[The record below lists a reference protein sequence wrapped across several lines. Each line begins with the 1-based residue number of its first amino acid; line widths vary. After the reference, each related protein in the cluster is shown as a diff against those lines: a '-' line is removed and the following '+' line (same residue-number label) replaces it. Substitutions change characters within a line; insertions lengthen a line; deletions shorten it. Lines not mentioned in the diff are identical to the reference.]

1 MKKIAI
7 EIMER
12 QLQERKEAATS
23 IINNTIEALKVLGQE
38 ELLSSNVVEVEK
50 EKIVEVKVPVEVDK
64 SELEALKVKNAE
76 AEAIIKSLKKELAN
90 EKRKATN
97 SNKRVDKLKEQVS
110 ELKSD
115 VKGLSKIANK
125 NKELVEENK
134 YLKDM
139 ITKLEAKLN
148 MKTNAEF
155 KVPVKNKETVKKQT
169 PVQINN
175 DLKIYSNNNIS
186 ILAQYKNVIFE
197 ASKRMDAITIY
208 DPSMYGMKEE
218 IKAALES
225 AKLFTQARDVKD
237 HDRIETEI
245 GSCHAISKTKYMG
258 FVMDNGKAICYVYE
272 PSKYDTAK
280 AILINKRLNNTSI
293 KYEPATESQ
302 QALINNLVAQH
313 VAANNKRMEQL
324 SQDTYT
330 GLGLDFLDGNNNQ
343 QTVSNSAP
351 SVSLNFTKQPEQTAP
366 STNSPEEDMMAE
378 FARMLDGLNA

>member
-115 VKGLSKIANK
+115 VKGLSKIADK

-324 SQDTYT
+324 SQDAYT

>member
-12 QLQERKEAATS
+12 QLKERKEAATS
-23 IINNTIEALKVLGQE
+23 IMNDTMEALKVLGQE

-50 EKIVEVKVPVEVDK
+50 IVEVKIPAEIDR
-64 SELEALKVKNAE
+64 SELEKLQITNE
-76 AEAIIKSLKKELAN
+76 ESQAIIKGLKKELAN
-90 EKRKATN
+90 EKRRATN
-97 SNKRVDKLKEQVS
+97 STKRVDKLKEQVS
-110 ELKSD
+110 ELQSD
-115 VKGLSKIANK
+115 VKQLNKISK
-125 NKELVEENK
+125 ENK
-134 YLKDM
+134 KLLEEKKQLQDM
-139 ITKLEAKLN
+139 IAKLEARLN

-186 ILAQYKNVIFE
+186 ILGQYKNVVFE

-208 DPSMYGMKEE
+208 DPSMYGMKDE
-218 IKAALES
+218 INKSLES

-237 HDRIETEI
+237 HDRIESEI

-313 VAANNKRMEQL
+313 VAANNKRMEQV
-324 SQDTYT
+324 SQDAYA

-378 FARMLDGLNA
+378 FARMLGGLNA

>member
-7 EIMER
+7 EIMDR
-12 QLQERKEAATS
+12 QLKERKEAATS

-50 EKIVEVKVPVEVDK
+50 VVEVKIPAEIDR
-64 SELEALKVKNAE
+64 SELEKLQITNE
-76 AEAIIKSLKKELAN
+76 ESQAIIKGLKKELAN
-90 EKRKATN
+90 EKRRATN
-97 SNKRVDKLKEQVS
+97 STKRVDKLKEQVS

-115 VKGLSKIANK
+115 VKGLSKIADK

-208 DPSMYGMKEE
+208 DPNNYGMKEE

-237 HDRIETEI
+237 HDRIESEI

-280 AILINKRLNNTSI
+280 AILINKRLNNTNI

-324 SQDTYT
+324 SQDAYA

-378 FARMLDGLNA
+378 FARMLGGLNA

>member
-12 QLQERKEAATS
+12 QLKERKEAATS
-23 IINNTIEALKVLGQE
+23 IINNTMEALKVLGQE

-50 EKIVEVKVPVEVDK
+50 IVEVKIPAEIDR
-64 SELEALKVKNAE
+64 SELEKLQITNE
-76 AEAIIKSLKKELAN
+76 ESQAIIKGLKKELAN
-90 EKRKATN
+90 EKRRATN
-97 SNKRVDKLKEQVS
+97 STKRVDKLKEQVS
-110 ELKSD
+110 ELESD
-115 VKGLSKIANK
+115 VKQLNKISK
-125 NKELVEENK
+125 ENK
-134 YLKDM
+134 KLLEEKKQLQDM
-139 ITKLEAKLN
+139 ITKLEARLN

-169 PVQINN
+169 SVQINN

-186 ILAQYKNVIFE
+186 ILGQYKNVIFE

-208 DPSMYGMKEE
+208 DPNNYGMKEE
-218 IKAALES
+218 INAALES

-237 HDRIETEI
+237 HDRIESEI

-293 KYEPATESQ
+293 KYEYEPATKSQ
-302 QALINNLVAQH
+302 QALINDLVAQH

-324 SQDTYT
+324 SQDAYT

>member
-12 QLQERKEAATS
+12 QLKERKEAATS
-23 IINNTIEALKVLGQE
+23 IINNTMEALKVLGQE

-50 EKIVEVKVPVEVDK
+50 RVEVKIPAEIDR
-64 SELEALKVKNAE
+64 SELEKLQITNE
-76 AEAIIKSLKKELAN
+76 ESQAIIKGLKKELAN
-90 EKRKATN
+90 EKRRATN
-97 SNKRVDKLKEQVS
+97 STKRVDKLKEQVS
-110 ELKSD
+110 ELQSD
-115 VKGLSKIANK
+115 VKQLNKISKENK
-125 NKELVEENK
+125 KLLEENK
-134 YLKDM
+134 QLQDM
-139 ITKLEAKLN
+139 IAKLEAKLN

-208 DPSMYGMKEE
+208 DPNNYGMKEE

-237 HDRIETEI
+237 HDRIESEI

-280 AILINKRLNNTSI
+280 AILINKRLNNTNI

-313 VAANNKRMEQL
+313 VAANNKRMEQI
-324 SQDTYT
+324 SQDAYA

-343 QTVSNSAP
+343 QTISNSAP

-378 FARMLDGLNA
+378 FARMLGGLNA

>member
-38 ELLSSNVVEVEK
+38 GLLSSNVVEVEK

-115 VKGLSKIANK
+115 VKGLSKIADK

-324 SQDTYT
+324 SQDAYT

>member
-64 SELEALKVKNAE
+64 SELEALKVTNAE
-76 AEAIIKSLKKELAN
+76 AEAVIKSLKKELAN

-110 ELKSD
+110 ELESD
-115 VKGLSKIANK
+115 VKGLSKIADK

-139 ITKLEAKLN
+139 IAKLEAKLS
-148 MKTNAEF
+148 MKSNAEF
-155 KVPVKNKETVKKQT
+155 KVPVNNKEKVKKQE
-169 PVQINN
+169 PVQVSD

-208 DPSMYGMKEE
+208 DPNNYGMKEE
-218 IKAALES
+218 INAALES

-280 AILINKRLNNTSI
+280 AILINKRLNNTSV

-324 SQDTYT
+324 SQDAYA

-351 SVSLNFTKQPEQTAP
+351 SISLNFTKQPEQTAP
-366 STNSPEEDMMAE
+366 SANSPEEDMMAE
-378 FARMLDGLNA
+378 FARMLGGLNA

>member
-12 QLQERKEAATS
+12 QLKERKEAATS
-23 IINNTIEALKVLGQE
+23 IMNDTMEALKVLGQE
-38 ELLSSNVVEVEK
+38 ELLSSNVVEVER
-50 EKIVEVKVPVEVDK
+50 IVEVKIPAEIDR
-64 SELEALKVKNAE
+64 SELEKLQITNE
-76 AEAIIKSLKKELAN
+76 ESQAIIKGLKKELAN
-90 EKRKATN
+90 EKRRATN
-97 SNKRVDKLKEQVS
+97 STKRVDKLKEQVS
-110 ELKSD
+110 ELQSD
-115 VKGLSKIANK
+115 VKQLNKISK
-125 NKELVEENK
+125 ENK
-134 YLKDM
+134 KLLEEKKQLQDM
-139 ITKLEAKLN
+139 IAKLEAKLN

-186 ILAQYKNVIFE
+186 ILGQYKNVIFE

-208 DPSMYGMKEE
+208 DPSMYGMKDE
-218 IKAALES
+218 INKSLES

-237 HDRIETEI
+237 HDRIESEI

-324 SQDTYT
+324 SQDAYA

-378 FARMLDGLNA
+378 FEKILGGLNA

>member
-64 SELEALKVKNAE
+64 SELEALKVTNAE
-76 AEAIIKSLKKELAN
+76 AEAVIKSLKKELAN

-110 ELKSD
+110 ELESD
-115 VKGLSKIANK
+115 VKGLSKIADK

-139 ITKLEAKLN
+139 IAKLEAKLS
-148 MKTNAEF
+148 MKSNAEF
-155 KVPVKNKETVKKQT
+155 KVPVNNKEEVKKQE
-169 PVQINN
+169 PVQVSD

-208 DPSMYGMKEE
+208 DPNNYGMKEE
-218 IKAALES
+218 INAALES

-280 AILINKRLNNTSI
+280 AILINKRLNNTSV

-324 SQDTYT
+324 SQDAYA

-351 SVSLNFTKQPEQTAP
+351 SISLNFTKQPEQTAP

-378 FARMLDGLNA
+378 FARMLGGLNA

>member
-12 QLQERKEAATS
+12 QLKERKEAATS
-23 IINNTIEALKVLGQE
+23 IINNTMEALKVLGQE

-50 EKIVEVKVPVEVDK
+50 RVEVKIPAEIDR
-64 SELEALKVKNAE
+64 SELEKLQITNE
-76 AEAIIKSLKKELAN
+76 ESQAIIKGLKKELAN
-90 EKRKATN
+90 EKRRATN
-97 SNKRVDKLKEQVS
+97 STKRVDKLKEQVS
-110 ELKSD
+110 ELQSD
-115 VKGLSKIANK
+115 VKQLNKISKENK
-125 NKELVEENK
+125 KLLEENK
-134 YLKDM
+134 QLQDM
-139 ITKLEAKLN
+139 IAKLEAKLN

-208 DPSMYGMKEE
+208 DPNNYGMKEE

-237 HDRIETEI
+237 HDRIESEI

-280 AILINKRLNNTSI
+280 AILINKRLNNTNI

-313 VAANNKRMEQL
+313 VATNNKRMEQL
-324 SQDTYT
+324 SQDAYA

-366 STNSPEEDMMAE
+366 STNSPEEDMVAE

>member
-115 VKGLSKIANK
+115 VKGLSKIADK

-225 AKLFTQARDVKD
+225 ARLFSQARDVKD

-324 SQDTYT
+324 SQDAYT

>member
-7 EIMER
+7 EIMDR
-12 QLQERKEAATS
+12 QLKERKEAATS
-23 IINNTIEALKVLGQE
+23 IINNTMEALKVLGQE

-50 EKIVEVKVPVEVDK
+50 IVEVKIPAEIDR
-64 SELEALKVKNAE
+64 SELEKLQITNE
-76 AEAIIKSLKKELAN
+76 ESQAIIKGLKKELAN
-90 EKRKATN
+90 EKRRATN
-97 SNKRVDKLKEQVS
+97 STKRVDKLKEQVS
-110 ELKSD
+110 ELQSD
-115 VKGLSKIANK
+115 VKQLNKISK
-125 NKELVEENK
+125 ENK
-134 YLKDM
+134 KLLEEKKQLQDM
-139 ITKLEAKLN
+139 IAKLEAKLN

-208 DPSMYGMKEE
+208 DPNNYGMKEE

-237 HDRIETEI
+237 HDRIESEI

-324 SQDTYT
+324 SQDAYA

-366 STNSPEEDMMAE
+366 SANSPEEDMMAE
-378 FARMLDGLNA
+378 FARMLGGLNA

>member
-1 MKKIAI
+1 MIA
-7 EIMER
+7 
-12 QLQERKEAATS
+12 
-23 IINNTIEALKVLGQE
+23 
-38 ELLSSNVVEVEK
+38 
-50 EKIVEVKVPVEVDK
+50 
-64 SELEALKVKNAE
+64 
-76 AEAIIKSLKKELAN
+76 
-90 EKRKATN
+90 
-97 SNKRVDKLKEQVS
+97 
-110 ELKSD
+110 
-115 VKGLSKIANK
+115 
-125 NKELVEENK
+125 
-134 YLKDM
+134 
-139 ITKLEAKLN
+139 KLEARLN

-186 ILAQYKNVIFE
+186 ILGQYKNVVFE

-208 DPSMYGMKEE
+208 DPSMYGMKDE
-218 IKAALES
+218 INKSLES

-237 HDRIETEI
+237 HDRIESEI

-313 VAANNKRMEQL
+313 VAANNKRMEQV
-324 SQDTYT
+324 SQDAYA

-378 FARMLDGLNA
+378 FARMLGGLNA

>member
-12 QLQERKEAATS
+12 QLKERKEAATS
-23 IINNTIEALKVLGQE
+23 IINNTMEALKVLGQE

-50 EKIVEVKVPVEVDK
+50 RVEVKIPAEIDR
-64 SELEALKVKNAE
+64 SELEKLQITNE
-76 AEAIIKSLKKELAN
+76 ESQAIIKGLKKELAN
-90 EKRKATN
+90 EKRRATN
-97 SNKRVDKLKEQVS
+97 STKRVDKLKEQVS
-110 ELKSD
+110 ELQSD
-115 VKGLSKIANK
+115 VKQLNKISK
-125 NKELVEENK
+125 ENK
-134 YLKDM
+134 KLLEEKKQLQDM
-139 ITKLEAKLN
+139 IAKLEAKLN

-208 DPSMYGMKEE
+208 DPNNYGMKEE

-237 HDRIETEI
+237 HDRIESEI

-280 AILINKRLNNTSI
+280 AILINKRLNNTNI

-324 SQDTYT
+324 SQDAYA

-378 FARMLDGLNA
+378 FARMLGGLNA

>member
-12 QLQERKEAATS
+12 QLKERKEAATS
-23 IINNTIEALKVLGQE
+23 IMNDTMEALKVLGQE
-38 ELLSSNVVEVEK
+38 ELLSSNVVEVER
-50 EKIVEVKVPVEVDK
+50 IVEVKIPAEIDR
-64 SELEALKVKNAE
+64 SELEKLQITNE
-76 AEAIIKSLKKELAN
+76 ESQAIIKGLKKELAN
-90 EKRKATN
+90 EKRRATN
-97 SNKRVDKLKEQVS
+97 STKRVDKLKEQVS
-110 ELKSD
+110 ELQSD
-115 VKGLSKIANK
+115 VKQLNKISK
-125 NKELVEENK
+125 ENK
-134 YLKDM
+134 KLLEEKKQLQDM
-139 ITKLEAKLN
+139 IAKLEAKLN

-186 ILAQYKNVIFE
+186 ILGQYKNVIFE

-208 DPSMYGMKEE
+208 DPSMYGMKDE
-218 IKAALES
+218 INKSLES

-237 HDRIETEI
+237 HDRIESEI

-324 SQDTYT
+324 SQDAYA

-378 FARMLDGLNA
+378 FARMLGGLNA

>member
-64 SELEALKVKNAE
+64 SELEALKVTNAE
-76 AEAIIKSLKKELAN
+76 AKAVIKSLKKELAN
-90 EKRKATN
+90 EKRRATN
-97 SNKRVDKLKEQVS
+97 STKRVDKLKEQVS
-110 ELKSD
+110 ELQSD
-115 VKGLSKIANK
+115 VKQLNKISKENK
-125 NKELVEENK
+125 KLLEENK
-134 YLKDM
+134 QLQDM
-139 ITKLEAKLN
+139 IAKLEAKLN

-208 DPSMYGMKEE
+208 DPNNYGMKEE

-237 HDRIETEI
+237 HDRIESEI

-280 AILINKRLNNTSI
+280 AILINKRLNNTNI

-324 SQDTYT
+324 SQDAYA

-343 QTVSNSAP
+343 QTISNSAP

-378 FARMLDGLNA
+378 FARMLGGLNA

>member
-12 QLQERKEAATS
+12 QLKERKEAATN
-23 IINNTIEALKVLGQE
+23 IMNDTMEALKVLGQE

-50 EKIVEVKVPVEVDK
+50 IVEVKIPAEIDR
-64 SELEALKVKNAE
+64 SELEKLQITNE
-76 AEAIIKSLKKELAN
+76 ESQAIIKGLKKELAN
-90 EKRKATN
+90 EKRRATN
-97 SNKRVDKLKEQVS
+97 STKRVDKLKEQVS
-110 ELKSD
+110 ELQSD
-115 VKGLSKIANK
+115 VKQLNRISK
-125 NKELVEENK
+125 ENK
-134 YLKDM
+134 KLLEEKKQLQDM
-139 ITKLEAKLN
+139 IAKLEAKLN

-208 DPSMYGMKEE
+208 DPNNYGMKEE

-237 HDRIETEI
+237 HDRIEAEI

-280 AILINKRLNNTSI
+280 AISINKRLNNTSI
-293 KYEPATESQ
+293 IYEPATKSQ

-324 SQDTYT
+324 SQDAYA

-378 FARMLDGLNA
+378 FARMLGGLNA

>member
-23 IINNTIEALKVLGQE
+23 IINNTMEALKVLGQE

-50 EKIVEVKVPVEVDK
+50 VVEVKIPAEIDR
-64 SELEALKVKNAE
+64 SELEKLQITNE
-76 AEAIIKSLKKELAN
+76 ESQAIIKGLKKELAN
-90 EKRKATN
+90 EKRRATN
-97 SNKRVDKLKEQVS
+97 STKRVDKLKEQVS
-110 ELKSD
+110 ELQSD
-115 VKGLSKIANK
+115 VKQLNKISK
-125 NKELVEENK
+125 ENK
-134 YLKDM
+134 KLLEEKKQLQDM
-139 ITKLEAKLN
+139 IAKLEAKLN

-208 DPSMYGMKEE
+208 DPNNYGMKEE

-237 HDRIETEI
+237 HDRIESEI

-324 SQDTYT
+324 SQDAYT

-378 FARMLDGLNA
+378 FARMLGGLNA

>member
-7 EIMER
+7 EIMDR
-12 QLQERKEAATS
+12 QLKERKEAATS
-23 IINNTIEALKVLGQE
+23 IINNTMEALKVLGQE

-50 EKIVEVKVPVEVDK
+50 IVEVKIPAEIDR
-64 SELEALKVKNAE
+64 SELEKLQITNE
-76 AEAIIKSLKKELAN
+76 ESQAIIKGLKKELAN
-90 EKRKATN
+90 EKRRATN
-97 SNKRVDKLKEQVS
+97 STKRVDKLKEQVS
-110 ELKSD
+110 ELQSD
-115 VKGLSKIANK
+115 VKQLNKISK
-125 NKELVEENK
+125 ENK
-134 YLKDM
+134 KLLEEKKQLQDM
-139 ITKLEAKLN
+139 IAKLEAKLN

-208 DPSMYGMKEE
+208 DPNNYGMKEE

-237 HDRIETEI
+237 HDRIESEI

-324 SQDTYT
+324 SQDAYT

-351 SVSLNFTKQPEQTAP
+351 SVSLNFTKQSEQTAP

-378 FARMLDGLNA
+378 FARMLGGLNA

>member
-12 QLQERKEAATS
+12 QLKERKEAATS
-23 IINNTIEALKVLGQE
+23 IINNTMEALKVLGQE
-38 ELLSSNVVEVEK
+38 KLLSSNVVEVEK
-50 EKIVEVKVPVEVDK
+50 RVEVKIPAEIDR
-64 SELEALKVKNAE
+64 SELEKLQITNE
-76 AEAIIKSLKKELAN
+76 ESQAIIKGLKKELAN
-90 EKRKATN
+90 EKRRATN
-97 SNKRVDKLKEQVS
+97 STKRVDKLKEQVS
-110 ELKSD
+110 ELQSD
-115 VKGLSKIANK
+115 VKQLNKISKENK
-125 NKELVEENK
+125 KLLEENK
-134 YLKDM
+134 QLQDM
-139 ITKLEAKLN
+139 IAKLEAKLN

-208 DPSMYGMKEE
+208 DPNNYGMKEE

-237 HDRIETEI
+237 HDRIESEI

-280 AILINKRLNNTSI
+280 AILINKRLNNTNI

-324 SQDTYT
+324 SQDAYA

-343 QTVSNSAP
+343 QTISNSAP

-378 FARMLDGLNA
+378 FARMLGGLNA

>member
-12 QLQERKEAATS
+12 QLKERKEAATS
-23 IINNTIEALKVLGQE
+23 IMNDTMEALKVLGQE

-50 EKIVEVKVPVEVDK
+50 IVEVKIPAEIDR
-64 SELEALKVKNAE
+64 SELEKLQITNE
-76 AEAIIKSLKKELAN
+76 ESQAIIKGLKKELAN
-90 EKRKATN
+90 EKRRATN
-97 SNKRVDKLKEQVS
+97 STKRVDKLKEQVS
-110 ELKSD
+110 ELQSD
-115 VKGLSKIANK
+115 VKQLNKISK
-125 NKELVEENK
+125 ENK
-134 YLKDM
+134 KLLEEKKQLQDM
-139 ITKLEAKLN
+139 ITKLEARLN

-186 ILAQYKNVIFE
+186 ILGQYKNVIFE

-208 DPSMYGMKEE
+208 DPNNYGMKEE
-218 IKAALES
+218 INAALES

-237 HDRIETEI
+237 HDRIESEI

-258 FVMDNGKAICYVYE
+258 FVMDNGKA
-272 PSKYDTAK
+272 DTAK

-293 KYEPATESQ
+293 VYEPATKSQ
-302 QALINNLVAQH
+302 QALINDLVAQH

-324 SQDTYT
+324 SQDAYT

>member
-7 EIMER
+7 EIMDR
-12 QLQERKEAATS
+12 QLKERKEAATS
-23 IINNTIEALKVLGQE
+23 IINNTMEALKVLGQE

-50 EKIVEVKVPVEVDK
+50 IVEVKIPAEIDR
-64 SELEALKVKNAE
+64 SELEKLQITNE
-76 AEAIIKSLKKELAN
+76 ESQAIIKGLKKELAN
-90 EKRKATN
+90 EKRRATN
-97 SNKRVDKLKEQVS
+97 STKRVDKLKEQVS
-110 ELKSD
+110 ELQSD
-115 VKGLSKIANK
+115 VKQLNKISK
-125 NKELVEENK
+125 ENK
-134 YLKDM
+134 KLLEEKKQLQDM
-139 ITKLEAKLN
+139 IAKLEAKLN

-208 DPSMYGMKEE
+208 DPNNYGMKEE

-237 HDRIETEI
+237 HDRIESEI

-324 SQDTYT
+324 SQDAYT

-378 FARMLDGLNA
+378 FARMLGGLNA

>member
-12 QLQERKEAATS
+12 QLKERKEAATS
-23 IINNTIEALKVLGQE
+23 IINNTMEALKVLGQE

-50 EKIVEVKVPVEVDK
+50 IVEVKIPAEIDR
-64 SELEALKVKNAE
+64 SELEKLQITNE
-76 AEAIIKSLKKELAN
+76 ESQAIIKGLKKELAN
-90 EKRKATN
+90 EKRRATN
-97 SNKRVDKLKEQVS
+97 STKRVDKLKEQVS
-110 ELKSD
+110 ELQSD
-115 VKGLSKIANK
+115 VKQLNKISK
-125 NKELVEENK
+125 ENK
-134 YLKDM
+134 KLLEEKKQLQDM
-139 ITKLEAKLN
+139 IAKLEAKLN

-208 DPSMYGMKEE
+208 DPNNYGMKEE

-237 HDRIETEI
+237 HDRIESEI

-280 AILINKRLNNTSI
+280 AILINKRLNNTNI

-324 SQDTYT
+324 SQDAYA

-343 QTVSNSAP
+343 QTISNSAP

-378 FARMLDGLNA
+378 FARMLGGLNA

>member
-12 QLQERKEAATS
+12 QLKERKEAATS
-23 IINNTIEALKVLGQE
+23 IINNTMEALKVLGQE

-50 EKIVEVKVPVEVDK
+50 RVEVKIPAEIDR
-64 SELEALKVKNAE
+64 SELEKLQITNE
-76 AEAIIKSLKKELAN
+76 ESQAIIKGLKKELAN
-90 EKRKATN
+90 EKRRATN
-97 SNKRVDKLKEQVS
+97 STKRVDKLKEQVS
-110 ELKSD
+110 ELQSD
-115 VKGLSKIANK
+115 VKQLNKISKENK
-125 NKELVEENK
+125 KLLEENK
-134 YLKDM
+134 QLQDM
-139 ITKLEAKLN
+139 IAKLEAKLN

-208 DPSMYGMKEE
+208 DPNNYGMKEE

-237 HDRIETEI
+237 HDRIESEI

-280 AILINKRLNNTSI
+280 AILINKRLNNTNI

-324 SQDTYT
+324 SQDAYA

-378 FARMLDGLNA
+378 FARMLGGLNA

>member
-12 QLQERKEAATS
+12 QLKERKEAATN
-23 IINNTIEALKVLGQE
+23 IINNTMEALKVLGQE

-50 EKIVEVKVPVEVDK
+50 RVEVKIPAEIDR
-64 SELEALKVKNAE
+64 SELEKLQITNE
-76 AEAIIKSLKKELAN
+76 ESQAIIKGLKKELAN
-90 EKRKATN
+90 EKRRATN
-97 SNKRVDKLKEQVS
+97 STKRVDKLKEQVS
-110 ELKSD
+110 ELQSD
-115 VKGLSKIANK
+115 VKQLNKISKENK
-125 NKELVEENK
+125 KLLEENK
-134 YLKDM
+134 QLQDM
-139 ITKLEAKLN
+139 IAKLEAKLN

-208 DPSMYGMKEE
+208 DPNNYGMKEE

-237 HDRIETEI
+237 HDRIESEI

-280 AILINKRLNNTSI
+280 AILINKRLNNTNI

-324 SQDTYT
+324 SQDAYA

-378 FARMLDGLNA
+378 FARMLGGLNA

>member
-12 QLQERKEAATS
+12 QLKERKEAATS
-23 IINNTIEALKVLGQE
+23 IINNTMEALKVLGQE

-50 EKIVEVKVPVEVDK
+50 RVEVKIPAEIDR
-64 SELEALKVKNAE
+64 SELEKLQITNE
-76 AEAIIKSLKKELAN
+76 ESQAIIKGLKKELAN
-90 EKRKATN
+90 EKRRATN
-97 SNKRVDKLKEQVS
+97 STKRVDKLKEQVS
-110 ELKSD
+110 ELQSD
-115 VKGLSKIANK
+115 VKQLNKISKENK
-125 NKELVEENK
+125 KLLEENK
-134 YLKDM
+134 QLQDM
-139 ITKLEAKLN
+139 IAKLEAKLN

-208 DPSMYGMKEE
+208 DPNNYGMKEE

-237 HDRIETEI
+237 HDRIESEI

-280 AILINKRLNNTSI
+280 AILINKRLNNTNI

-324 SQDTYT
+324 SQDAYA

-366 STNSPEEDMMAE
+366 STNSPEEDMMAAE
-378 FARMLDGLNA
+378 FARMLGGLNA

>member
-50 EKIVEVKVPVEVDK
+50 VVEVKIPAEIDR
-64 SELEALKVKNAE
+64 SELEKLQITNE
-76 AEAIIKSLKKELAN
+76 ESQAIIKGLKKELAN
-90 EKRKATN
+90 EKRRATN
-97 SNKRVDKLKEQVS
+97 STKRVDKLKEQVS
-110 ELKSD
+110 ELQSD
-115 VKGLSKIANK
+115 VKQLNKISK
-125 NKELVEENK
+125 ENK
-134 YLKDM
+134 KLLEEKKQLQDM
-139 ITKLEAKLN
+139 IAKLEAKLN

-186 ILAQYKNVIFE
+186 ILGQYKNVIFE

-208 DPSMYGMKEE
+208 DPNNYGMKEE

-237 HDRIETEI
+237 HDRIESEI

-280 AILINKRLNNTSI
+280 AILINKRLNNTSV

-324 SQDTYT
+324 SQDAYA
-330 GLGLDFLDGNNNQ
+330 GLGLDFLDGDNNQ

-351 SVSLNFTKQPEQTAP
+351 SISLNFTKQPEQTAP
-366 STNSPEEDMMAE
+366 SANSPEEDMMAE
-378 FARMLDGLNA
+378 FARMLGGLNA

>member
-12 QLQERKEAATS
+12 QLKERKEAATS
-23 IINNTIEALKVLGQE
+23 IMNDTMEALKVLGQE

-50 EKIVEVKVPVEVDK
+50 IVEVKIPAEIDR
-64 SELEALKVKNAE
+64 SELEKLQITNE
-76 AEAIIKSLKKELAN
+76 ESQAIIKGLKKELAN
-90 EKRKATN
+90 EKRRATN
-97 SNKRVDKLKEQVS
+97 STKRVDKLKEQVS
-110 ELKSD
+110 ELQSD
-115 VKGLSKIANK
+115 VKQLNKISK
-125 NKELVEENK
+125 ENK
-134 YLKDM
+134 KLLEEKKQLQDM
-139 ITKLEAKLN
+139 IAKLEARLN

-186 ILAQYKNVIFE
+186 ILGQYKNVVFE

-208 DPSMYGMKEE
+208 DPSMYGMKDE
-218 IKAALES
+218 INKSLES

-237 HDRIETEI
+237 HDRIESEI

-324 SQDTYT
+324 SQDAYA

-378 FARMLDGLNA
+378 FARMLGGLNA

>member
-64 SELEALKVKNAE
+64 SELETLKVKNAE

-115 VKGLSKIANK
+115 VKGLSKIADK

-324 SQDTYT
+324 SQDAYT